1 VADQRVAV
9 NEARGPQAPACRYPA
24 PMSTTD
30 EGVTV
35 RPASPDDAQEV
46 ARIWY
51 DGWRDGHLGHVPDEL
66 LAARTSESFG
76 ERAPLRVE
84 DTAVAVVGNE
94 VAGFVMVDDDE
105 VEQVYVSRNHRGTGI
120 AAILL
125 AESERL
131 VAVQGHRRAWLAVA
145 TGNDRARRF
154 YARNGWADEGPFDY
168 PAAGPAGPIPVPC
181 HRYAKQVV
189 GD

>member
-1 VADQRVAV
+1 
-9 NEARGPQAPACRYPA
+9 
-24 PMSTTD
+24 
-30 EGVTV
+30 
-35 RPASPDDAQEV
+35 
-46 ARIWY
+46 
-51 DGWRDGHLGHVPDEL
+51 
-66 LAARTSESFG
+66 
-76 ERAPLRVE
+76 
-84 DTAVAVVGNE
+84 
-94 VAGFVMVDDDE
+94 MVDDDE
-105 VEQVYVSRNHRGTGI
+105 VEQVYVSRDHRGTGI

-154 YARNGWADEGPFDY
+154 YARNGWADEGAFDY

>member
-1 VADQRVAV
+1 
-9 NEARGPQAPACRYPA
+9 
-24 PMSTTD
+24 MSTTD

-35 RPASPDDAQEV
+35 RRASPGHAQEV
-46 ARIWY
+46 AGIWY

-66 LAARTSESFG
+66 LAVRTPESFG
-76 ERAPLRVE
+76 ERASQRVA
-84 DTAVAVVGNE
+84 DTVVALVGDA

-105 VEQVYVSRNHRGTGI
+105 VEQVYVSSNHRGTGV
-120 AAILL
+120 ASVLL
-125 AESERL
+125 AEAERL
-131 VAVQGHRRAWLAVA
+131 VAVQGHSRAWLAVA
-145 TGNDRARRF
+145 TGNERARRF

-168 PAAGPAGPIPVPC
+168 PAVGPAGPIPVPC